1 MNGHVR
7 VTQPLYKVEAY
18 IELKQEYLI
27 SDIAECHGDKR
38 LRSCSAP
45 CVAIEMSIDTM
56 VVQAVEKLK
65 YERRRNLPDTK
76 RCNFWYQKIQGTYL
90 LGKPLPSM

>member
-1 MNGHVR
+1 MR
-7 VTQPLYKVEAY
+7 VTQPIYKVEAY